1 MLLHPRVTSQ
11 PSWRFWGPLK
21 SFLWLHLL
29 CTFGCKFP
37 TRDILPV
44 SFSLV
49 HNLLL
54 SLVSV
59 VLEGFWNYSRLPVS
73 LLFLVAPR
81 QLEYS
86 RHQHSKSGKIE
97 ASPSGNL
104 LRSWMLDAC
113 FPLSFLPQ
121 KRRQWAVLASFCFI
135 VGPLEQQQAA
145 QLFFVLIS
153 LRASRM
159 WGLPSALWVGWNRN
173 QSLWEPPKSWNIGCT
188 FLPREKLRDGCVSS
202 FLPGE
207 G

>member
-21 SFLWLHLL
+21 SFLWMHLL

-49 HNLLL
+49 HNLLF

-59 VLEGFWNYSRLPVS
+59 VLQGFWNYSRLPVS
-73 LLFLVAPR
+73 FLFLVAPR

-86 RHQHSKSGKIE
+86 RHQHSRSGKIE

-104 LRSWMLDAC
+104 LGSWNVGCMLR
-113 FPLSFLPQ
+113 SFL
-121 KRRQWAVLASFCFI
+121 S
-135 VGPLEQQQAA
+135 
-145 QLFFVLIS
+145 
-153 LRASRM
+153 
-159 WGLPSALWVGWNRN
+159 
-173 QSLWEPPKSWNIGCT
+173 PPKEKAVSCT
-188 FLPREKLRDGCVSS
+188 GLFLLYCGSS
-202 FLPGE
+202 GTAASCPTVFCSHQSPGI
-207 G
+207 